1 MGKTIHKNCIQ
12 RKGVREME
20 VKKIAVIGAGLMG
33 TGISY
38 VSRASGYEVIMTDL
52 DDAAIQR
59 GLSRFN
65 GYVESGI
72 NRGKLSIED
81 GEKLSSKLT
90 TTTNLSEAV
99 SDVDLVIEAVF
110 ENMDV
115 KKKLFKEM
123 DGVAKSHTILAS
135 NTSSLSITE
144 LGKVTNRPEKV
155 IGMHYFSPVP
165 AMKLLEVIVGKET
178 NEDTV
183 QTALE
188 VGEKQRKITVKA
200 LDSPGFIVNRLR
212 AQIGKAIY
220 NIYEQGLASSE
231 EIDTAMKEKFGVP
244 MGSLE
249 LADFVGLDVSLG
261 TGSTLEREL
270 GECYKVPE
278 ILKKFVKEGRLGRK
292 TGKGFYAYENGQKR
306 TLDEPKG
313 VDPDWLATRIIMP
326 YLREA
331 IIEFETGI
339 ASKEDIDNAMKLGSN
354 YKEGPFETI
363 ERLGVNTVREELKK
377 LQQDF
382 GDCYSLP
389 KMLQ

>member
-1 MGKTIHKNCIQ
+1 M
-12 RKGVREME
+12 EME
-20 VKKIAVIGAGLMG
+20 VNKIAVIGAGLMG
-33 TGISY
+33 AGISY
-38 VSRASGYEVIMTDL
+38 VSRASGYDVIMTDL
-52 DDAAIQR
+52 DDDAINR
-59 GLSRFN
+59 GLARLRD
-65 GYVESGI
+65 YVEAGVK
-72 NRGKLSIED
+72 RGKLSPEE
-81 GEKLSSKLT
+81 GEKIVGQLV
-90 TTTNLSEAV
+90 TTTNLTEAI

-123 DGVAKSHTILAS
+123 DIAAKPHTILAS

-144 LGKVTNRPEKV
+144 LGKVTNRPDKV

-165 AMKLLEVIVGKET
+165 AMKLLEIIVGKET
-178 NEDTV
+178 NDETI
-183 QTALE
+183 QTAME
-188 VGEKQRKITVKA
+188 VGERQRKITVKA
-200 LDSPGFIVNRLR
+200 IDSPGFIVNRLR
-212 AQIGKAIY
+212 AQIGRAIY
-220 NIYEQGLASSE
+220 QIYEQGLASAE

-292 TGKGFYAYENGQKR
+292 TGKGFYAYEDGQKQSI
-306 TLDEPKG
+306 DEPKG
-313 VDPDWLATRIIMP
+313 ADPDWLVTRIIMP

-331 IIEFETGI
+331 MIEFETGI
-339 ASKEDIDNAMKLGSN
+339 ATKEDIDKAMKLGSN

-363 ERLGVNTVREELKK
+363 NRLGLDMVREELMK
-377 LQQDF
+377 LQQEC
-382 GDCYSLP
+382 GPCYSLP
-389 KMLQ
+389 KMLR

>member
-1 MGKTIHKNCIQ
+1 
-12 RKGVREME
+12 ME

-38 VSRASGYEVIMTDL
+38 VSRVSGYEVIMTDL
-52 DDAAIQR
+52 DDDAIQR

-72 NRGKLSIED
+72 KRGKLSPED
-81 GEKLSSKLT
+81 GEKLVSKLT

-123 DGVAKSHTILAS
+123 DGVARPHTILAS

-313 VDPDWLATRIIMP
+313 VDPDWLVTRIIMP

-339 ASKEDIDNAMKLGSN
+339 ASKEDIDKAMKLGSN
-354 YKEGPFETI
+354 YQEGPFETI
-363 ERLGVNTVREELKK
+363 ERLGVDTVREELKR
-377 LQQDF
+377 LQQEF

>member
-1 MGKTIHKNCIQ
+1 
-12 RKGVREME
+12 ME
-20 VKKIAVIGAGLMG
+20 VNKIAVIGAGLMG
-33 TGISY
+33 AGISY
-38 VSRASGYEVIMTDL
+38 ISRASGYDVIMTDL
-52 DDAAIQR
+52 DDDAINR
-59 GLSRFN
+59 GLARLK
-65 GYVESGI
+65 GYVEAGVKRS
-72 NRGKLSIED
+72 KLSPEE
-81 GEKLSSKLT
+81 GEKIVGQLV
-90 TTTNLSEAV
+90 TTTNLTEAV

-123 DGVAKSHTILAS
+123 DGAAKPHTILAS

-144 LGKVTNRPEKV
+144 LGKVTNRPDKV

-165 AMKLLEVIVGKET
+165 AMKLLEIIVGKET
-178 NEDTV
+178 NDETI
-183 QTALE
+183 QTAME

-200 LDSPGFIVNRLR
+200 IDSPGFIVNRLR
-212 AQIGKAIY
+212 AQIGRAIY
-220 NIYEQGLASSE
+220 QIYEQGLASAE

-261 TGSTLEREL
+261 TGSTLEKEL

-292 TGKGFYAYENGQKR
+292 TGKGFYAYEDGQKR
-306 TLDEPKG
+306 SIDEPKG
-313 VDPDWLATRIIMP
+313 ADPDRLVTRIIMP

-331 IIEFETGI
+331 MIEFETGI
-339 ASKEDIDNAMKLGSN
+339 ATKEDIDKAMKLGSN

-363 ERLGVNTVREELKK
+363 NRLGLDMVREELKK
-377 LQQDF
+377 LQQEY
-382 GDCYSLP
+382 GHCYSLP

>member
-1 MGKTIHKNCIQ
+1 VK
-12 RKGVREME
+12 EMK

-33 TGISY
+33 AGISY
-38 VSRASGYEVIMTDL
+38 VSGVSGYEVIMTDL
-52 DDAAIQR
+52 DDDAVKR

-65 GYVESGI
+65 GYVESGVK
-72 NRGKLSIED
+72 RGKLSPED
-81 GEKLSSKLT
+81 GEKLISQLT

-123 DGVAKSHTILAS
+123 DGAAKPHTILAS

-144 LGKVTNRPEKV
+144 LGKVTNRPDKV

-165 AMKLLEVIVGKET
+165 AMKLLEVIIGKET

-188 VGEKQRKITVKA
+188 VGENQGKITVKA
-200 LDSPGFIVNRLR
+200 IDSPGFIVNRLR
-212 AQIGKAIY
+212 AQISRAVLH
-220 NIYEQGLASSE
+220 IYEQGLASAE
-231 EIDTAMKEKFGVP
+231 EIDTAMKEKLGTP

-249 LADFVGLDVSLG
+249 LSDFVGMDVSLG

-278 ILKKFVKEGRLGRK
+278 ILKRFVKEGRIGRK
-292 TGKGFYAYENGQKR
+292 AGKGFYAYEDGQKR
-306 TLDEPKG
+306 SLDEPKG
-313 VDPDWLATRIIMP
+313 ADPDWLVTRILMP

-331 IIEFETGI
+331 MIEFEAGI
-339 ASKEDIDNAMKLGSN
+339 ASKEDIDKAMKLGSN

-363 ERLGVNTVREELKK
+363 SRLGLDKVREELKK
-377 LQQDF
+377 LQEEF
-382 GDCYSLP
+382 GDCYSPP

>member
-1 MGKTIHKNCIQ
+1 MK
-12 RKGVREME
+12 
-20 VKKIAVIGAGLMG
+20 VKKIAVVGSGLMG
-33 TGISY
+33 AGISY
-38 VSRASGYEVIMTDL
+38 VSRACGYEVIMTDL
-52 DDAAIQR
+52 DDDAIQR

-65 GYVESGI
+65 KYVESGVK
-72 NRGKLSIED
+72 RGKLSPED
-81 GEKLSSKLT
+81 GVKIISQLT

-115 KKKLFKEM
+115 KKNLFKEM
-123 DGVAKSHTILAS
+123 DSAAKPHTILAS

-144 LGKVTNRPEKV
+144 LGKVTNRPNKV

-165 AMKLLEVIVGKET
+165 AMKLLEVIISKET
-178 NEDTV
+178 DEDTV

-200 LDSPGFIVNRLR
+200 IDSPGFIVNRLR
-212 AQIGKAIY
+212 SQISRAVLH
-220 NIYEQGLASSE
+220 IYEQGLASAE
-231 EIDTAMKEKFGVP
+231 EIDTAMKEKLGTP

-249 LADFVGLDVSLG
+249 LSDFVGMDVSLG

-278 ILKKFVKEGRLGRK
+278 ILKRFVKEGRIGRK
-292 TGKGFYAYENGQKR
+292 AGKGFYAYEDGQKR
-306 TLDEPKG
+306 SIDEPKG
-313 VDPDWLATRIIMP
+313 ADPDWLVNRILMP

-331 IIEFETGI
+331 MIEFEAGI
-339 ASKEDIDNAMKLGSN
+339 ASKEDIDKAMKLGSN

-363 ERLGVNTVREELKK
+363 ERLGLDKVREELKK
-377 LQQDF
+377 LQQEF
-382 GDCYSLP
+382 GDCYSPP

>member
-1 MGKTIHKNCIQ
+1 
-12 RKGVREME
+12 VREME
-20 VKKIAVIGAGLMG
+20 VNKIAVIGAGLMG

-52 DDAAIQR
+52 DEDAIQR

-72 NRGKLSIED
+72 KRGKLSPED
-81 GEKLSSKLT
+81 GEKLVSKLT

-123 DGVAKSHTILAS
+123 DGVAKPHTILAS

-313 VDPDWLATRIIMP
+313 VDPDWLVTRIIMP

-339 ASKEDIDNAMKLGSN
+339 ASKEDIDKAMKLGSN
-354 YKEGPFETI
+354 YQEGPFETI
-363 ERLGVNTVREELKK
+363 ERLGVDTIREELKK
-377 LQQDF
+377 LQQEF

>member
-1 MGKTIHKNCIQ
+1 
-12 RKGVREME
+12 VREME
-20 VKKIAVIGAGLMG
+20 VNKIAVIGAGLMG

-52 DDAAIQR
+52 DEDAIQR

-72 NRGKLSIED
+72 KRGKLSPED
-81 GEKLSSKLT
+81 GEKLVSKLT

-99 SDVDLVIEAVF
+99 SAVDLVIEAVF

-123 DGVAKSHTILAS
+123 DGVAKPHTILAS

-313 VDPDWLATRIIMP
+313 VDPDWLVTRIIMP

-339 ASKEDIDNAMKLGSN
+339 ASKEDIDKAMKLGSN
-354 YKEGPFETI
+354 YQEGPFETI
-363 ERLGVNTVREELKK
+363 ERLGVDTVREELKK
-377 LQQDF
+377 LQQEF